1 VCVAG
6 RGRLILVVL
15 GTAIAAV
22 AATAGIVIAADG
34 DSPQAA
40 NSPSTTEVRLTAPTT
55 ITTANAPTT
64 TTAPTATTAQSV
76 APGPFDAF
84 RLGFEGLG
92 PIKLGMTLEEA
103 SRAGGAQLVLVN
115 DANCDPV
122 RNDSAMVTGYYRDE
136 GAQLWFGISDGE
148 IVSIFTKNPVF
159 LTIAGIH
166 VGDTRSDVLRAYPK
180 AEDLPELSGGEIHV
194 ADAQGRTIIFYRPQ
208 QSVEAIGFIRLAAST
223 AFVNTGS
230 C

>member
-1 VCVAG
+1 M
-6 RGRLILVVL
+6 L

-40 NSPSTTEVRLTAPTT
+40 NSPSTTEVPLTAPTT

-76 APGPFDAF
+76 AGPFDAF

-136 GAQLWFGISDGE
+136 GAQLWFGISDGK